1 MTYTS
6 IPTVA
11 VTARVY
17 TQDGKAVAKALVAL
31 RLTTAERYGGYIV
44 PREIKVETDAR
55 GVAVLHIWP
64 NELGTEGS
72 EYRVSIRIPEG
83 NGTRTVNG
91 HAVVPNS
98 DCDLSDIMELPGYE
112 PRGAGA
118 VIPAEVAG
126 YAAQAS
132 SARDAAQRIFEATKD
147 TETRLLT
154 AATGAEAAKDAA
166 QSASALAQQTA
177 SNAGELVKKAT
188 RIVES
193 FEQEVVTR
201 VDTEATKL
209 TNKAVLAVT
218 AAQNTALEDID
229 SRASEAIGEITE
241 GVAGM
246 KGDALNTI
254 AVAKVDA
261 LAALDA
267 AGEAAVT
274 ALQEEGALFEEDFK
288 ELLERAEYQA
298 KSASCSAKNAAKHAQ
313 NAKETEERINERV
326 KLFDSCVE
334 VYEYA
339 AVSKHYAGISEKSAA
354 SAQVSEERAC
364 ECALIAEECSTE
376 AQVAAQSAELASQSA
391 RADALSAHESIG
403 IVRELEEQA
412 RVSADKASTLAD
424 QIDVGLLLSTK
435 AYVEGLENRLEDYRA
450 AANVQISALTLAA
463 ARGGK
468 FALSAYVYALNN
480 KRISG
485 EDLLVDEGAGNSV
498 DLDMVFVSNAG
509 AEIPESDFVFS
520 PRKL

>member
-17 TQDGKAVAKALVAL
+17 TQDGKAVSKALVAL

-55 GVAVLHIWP
+55 GVAVLHVWP

-83 NGTRTVNG
+83 NGTRTISG

-118 VIPAEVAG
+118 VIPAEVVG

-132 SARDAAQRIFEATKD
+132 SARDAAQMIFEATKD
-147 TETRLLT
+147 TETRLSA

-166 QSASALAQQTA
+166 QSASVLAQQVA
-177 SNAGELVKKAT
+177 SNATELVKKAT
-188 RIVES
+188 RSMES
-193 FEQEVVTR
+193 FEHDVVTR
-201 VDTEATKL
+201 VDVEATKL
-209 TNKAVLAVT
+209 INKAVLAVT
-218 AAQNTALEDID
+218 VAQNNALEDID

-241 GVAGM
+241 DVAGM

-267 AGEAAVT
+267 AGEAAVA
-274 ALQEEGALFEEDFK
+274 ALQEEGALFEEDFQD
-288 ELLERAEYQA
+288 LLERAEYQA

-313 NAKETEERINERV
+313 NVKETEERINERV

-334 VYEYA
+334 VYDYA
-339 AVSKHYAGISEKSAA
+339 AVSKNYADISEKSAA
-354 SAQVSEERAC
+354 SAQVSEERAGA
-364 ECALIAEECSTE
+364 CALIAKECSTD
-376 AQVAAQSAELASQSA
+376 AQVAAQAAELASQSA
-391 RADALSAHESIG
+391 KVDALEARESIG

-412 RVSADKASTLAD
+412 RVSADKAFTLAD

-435 AYVEGLENRLEDYRA
+435 EYVEGLENRLEGYRT
-450 AANVQISALTLAA
+450 AANMQISELALAA

-480 KRISG
+480 RKIAG
-485 EDLLVDEGAGNSV
+485 EDLLVDEGAGTSV
-498 DLDMVFVSNAG
+498 DMDMLFLSNTG
-509 AEIPESDFVFS
+509 TEIPESDFVFS
-520 PRKL
+520 PQKI